1 MISFARWEG
10 RKKLKYNVNYPE
22 YTEAYLSSLS
32 PGDIFVKGNMAFI
45 VAKDLP
51 FPVSLNLDS
60 VVVVRL
66 DTGDIHG
73 IDRHELVRIP
83 KKYSLEVNL

>member
-1 MISFARWEG
+1 MQ
-10 RKKLKYNVNYPE
+10 YNVNYPE

-32 PGDIFVKGNMAFI
+32 PGDIFVKGNMAFM

-51 FPVSLNLDS
+51 FPVSVHLDS

-66 DTGDIHG
+66 NTGDIHG
-73 IDRHELVRIP
+73 IDKHELVRIP
-83 KKYSLEVNL
+83 KNYNLEINL

>member
-1 MISFARWEG
+1 M
-10 RKKLKYNVNYPE
+10 KYNINFPE
-22 YTEAYLSSLS
+22 RTEAYLSSLS
-32 PGDIFVKGNMAFI
+32 PGDIFVKGNMAFM

-51 FPVSLNLDS
+51 FPISVNLDS

-83 KKYSLEVNL
+83 KNYNLEVNL

>member
-1 MISFARWEG
+1 M
-10 RKKLKYNVNYPE
+10 KYNINYPE
-22 YTEAYLSSLS
+22 HTEAYLSSLS
-32 PGDIFVKGNMAFI
+32 PGDIFVKGNMAFM

-51 FPVSLNLDS
+51 FPISVLLDP

-83 KKYSLEVNL
+83 KNYNLEVNL

>member
-1 MISFARWEG
+1 M
-10 RKKLKYNVNYPE
+10 KYNVNYPE
-22 YTEAYLSSLS
+22 YTEVYLSSLN
-32 PGDIFVKGNMAFI
+32 PGDIFVKGDTAFI

-51 FPVSLNLDS
+51 FPIPLHLDS

-73 IDRHELVRIP
+73 MDRHELVRIP
-83 KKYSLEVNL
+83 KKYNLEINI